1 MENLNLPTKN
11 TWCPGC
17 GNFPLLKSLKKAIVE
32 IEKEGKKRE
41 NFVLVGG
48 IGCHGKIT
56 DYININSF
64 SGLHG
69 RAVSLA
75 EGIKIANP
83 NLDVI
88 CCSGDGDSYNEG
100 MAHLIHTAKR
110 NTNITVIIHDNHNF
124 ALTVKQYTSTSPKG
138 FKGSSTPEG
147 SIETPINPLELMIAS
162 GATFVARGYSS
173 KTEHLADLIK
183 KGIKHK
189 GFSFIEVLQPCVTWY
204 NTLEKYNKSVYEIET
219 EKGISK
225 NRALT
230 LASKWD
236 YNSEKRIPIGIF
248 YQEIKKSFEEEA
260 FSRDGV
266 KEKVEMR
273 KLLKDYA

>member
-1 MENLNLPTKN
+1 
-11 TWCPGC
+11 
-17 GNFPLLKSLKKAIVE
+17 
-32 IEKEGKKRE
+32 
-41 NFVLVGG
+41 
-48 IGCHGKIT
+48 
-56 DYININSF
+56 
-64 SGLHG
+64 
-69 RAVSLA
+69 
-75 EGIKIANP
+75 
-83 NLDVI
+83 
-88 CCSGDGDSYNEG
+88 
-100 MAHLIHTAKR
+100 
-110 NTNITVIIHDNHNF
+110 
-124 ALTVKQYTSTSPKG
+124 
-138 FKGSSTPEG
+138 
-147 SIETPINPLELMIAS
+147 
-162 GATFVARGYSS
+162 
-173 KTEHLADLIK
+173 LADLIK

-260 FSRDGV
+260 FSGDGV